1 LAIGD
6 DKRALS
12 RFSRQGDRKQLKEGV
27 VSRQIIFVAP
37 EGVPELFKR
46 VVAALGEDIKPAF
59 KNMDLLPAGQP
70 NEDWTLDGEVHSL
83 LAFARAEGFETFDL
97 VGYSGGAAVSLA
109 FAALHP
115 ARLRSLTLIEPPWI
129 GNDIW
134 SEEERGFV
142 NGFDALLDLP
152 PNDLVASFFELFAPG
167 TNLPV
172 PPDEKRVTRMAEALR
187 IVWLGYRAKP
197 LDRSLLAK
205 INAPVYLPVGGRS
218 APRMKA
224 LAELLAIAFRRARV
238 KVFAEQHHFDLLQRA
253 AADLA
258 IGLSKIWSE
267 EADTK

>member
-1 LAIGD
+1 M
-6 DKRALS
+6 
-12 RFSRQGDRKQLKEGV
+12 

-37 EGVPELFKR
+37 EGAPELFKR
-46 VVAALGEDIKPAF
+46 VVAALGEEINPAF

-70 NEDWTLDGEVHSL
+70 IEDWTLDGEVHSL
-83 LAFARAEGFETFDL
+83 LAFVGAEGFESFDL

-109 FAALHP
+109 FAASHP

-134 SEEERGFV
+134 SEEESCFV
-142 NGFDALLDLP
+142 NGFNALLDLP

-167 TNLPV
+167 ANLPV

-187 IVWLGYRAKP
+187 MVWLGYRAKP

-205 INAPVYLPVGGRS
+205 INAPVFLPVGGRS
-218 APRMKA
+218 AARMKA
-224 LAELLAIAFRRARV
+224 LAELLADTFRRARV
-238 KVFAEQHHFDLLQRA
+238 EVLAEQYHFNLLQRA
-253 AADLA
+253 AADFA
-258 IGLSKIWSE
+258 TGLSKIWSE